1 MYTGNAE
8 SEKHNREQKKWPM
21 HKVAG
26 TTPYWSYYTLARKR
40 IKEPAKNAPLYKI
53 INYTIVWIY
62 DNAGKPR

>member
-1 MYTGNAE
+1 
-8 SEKHNREQKKWPM
+8 M